1 MATSVVSGR
10 VDDAVRARAD
20 AVIRAAGFSVA
31 DVIRVVWE
39 NIARTGVVPVVE
51 DTAQNTPVTDPWD
64 EFMAFRS
71 ALPESPWLVTLS
83 DQEMKD
89 VIASRY
95 E

>member
-39 NIARTGVVPVVE
+39 NIARTGVVPAAE
-51 DTAQNTPVTDPWD
+51 GAAQDSPAIDSWD

-71 ALPESPWLVTLS
+71 TLPESTCLAVLS

>member
-39 NIARTGVVPVVE
+39 NIARTGVVPAVE
-51 DTAQNTPVTDPWD
+51 GADQDSPVTDPWD

-71 ALPESPWLVTLS
+71 ALPESPWLATLS

>member
-1 MATSVVSGR
+1 
-10 VDDAVRARAD
+10 
-20 AVIRAAGFSVA
+20 
-31 DVIRVVWE
+31 
-39 NIARTGVVPVVE
+39 
-51 DTAQNTPVTDPWD
+51 
-64 EFMAFRS
+64 MAFRS